1 MIKLKTLSEQ
11 DVFPFYEWLND
22 SESIKYSLS
31 AFQKIN
37 SKTEIDLWFETILKD
52 QKNLNLG
59 IFLEES
65 NKLIGYAGICSISQ
79 QNKSGEYFIF
89 IGDKSVW
96 GKGIGSKVS
105 KQIIKIAFQDKKLN
119 RLMLTVSAPNIGGV
133 KAYQKA
139 GFNLEGRLRQAC
151 FRDGALHDKLIMSV
165 LKEDYLKTI
174 NS

>member
-1 MIKLKTLSEQ
+1 MIQLKALSKN
-11 DVFPFYEWLND
+11 DVYPFYEWLND

-65 NKLIGYAGICSISQ
+65 NQLIGYTGICDISH

-96 GKGIGSKVS
+96 GKGIGSEVS

-119 RLMLTVSAPNIGGV
+119 RLMLTVSEPNIGGV

-151 FRDGALHDKLIMSV
+151 FRDGTFHDKLIMSV